1 MLLLRLNFLFH
12 SFCQLLQHIHI
23 IIFVTSFILFFFF
36 VTLNILEV
44 QICLKWNAFILV
56 GIIGIVLSH
65 VFIELNGLVN

>member
-1 MLLLRLNFLFH
+1 MFTN
-12 SFCQLLQHIHI
+12 
-23 IIFVTSFILFFFF
+23 FILFFLF